1 MERRGGE
8 KMVKKTKKA
17 SKQFFD
23 NVIEYEGEF
32 DFPKLY
38 QDWKSECQK
47 HDSKAIMSVGRMK
60 DGKRDRTN
68 PKDLYDQL
76 EEHVTAA
83 YRRPNSPNKGNTGTY
98 KLLQRID
105 KFFTETFDGV
115 LLEAH
120 RPILLNFKRKLSQF
134 NQKESTLNPRNI
146 TFTRPAKFETKGKN
160 KGKAIGTKTIVIY
173 GHYADEYYKAKYEGT
188 KGYQG
193 KAPPKWYSNTT
204 NTANPP
210 LAQALFGGGELVTV
224 GLVQV
229 VNTAI
234 QELDKGYHMVIKVK
248 GGKVSGLSAITS
260 FRKHVFKL
268 LRDKSLFRK
277 GGRPNLSAMAS
288 SLMGVK
294 FQIGERATGGKRM
307 ADPKKIIAFATSTP
321 PPSGNMKSFS
331 FGETIGTTAMASL
344 IRKIVKKKQYRLR
357 WGEFLNMK
365 GMTVPK
371 EKESEV
377 KKAWIEYLR
386 S

>member
-1 MERRGGE
+1 
-8 KMVKKTKKA
+8 MVKKTKKS

-38 QDWKSECQK
+38 QDWKADCK
-47 HDSKAIMSVGRMK
+47 RHKAKDILSVGRMK
-60 DGKRDRTN
+60 DGKRERPN
-68 PKDLYDQL
+68 PDDLYDQL

-98 KLLQRID
+98 KLLQQID
-105 KFFTETFDGV
+105 KFFTKTYKGV

-120 RPILLNFKRKLSQF
+120 RPILLNFKRKLSKF
-134 NQKESTLNPRNI
+134 NQAESTLNPRNI
-146 TFTRPAKFETKGKN
+146 TFTRPARFETRGKN
-160 KGKAIGTKTIVIY
+160 KGKAIGTETIVIY

-193 KAPPKWYSNTT
+193 KAPEKWYSKNT

-224 GLVQV
+224 GLIQV
-229 VNTAI
+229 VNSAI
-234 QELDKGYHMVIKVK
+234 QELDKGYHMIIKPK

-260 FRKHVFKL
+260 LRKHVFKL
-268 LRDKSLFRK
+268 LRDKNMFRK
-277 GGRPNLSAMAS
+277 GGRPNLNAMAS
-288 SLMGVK
+288 SLMGVR
-294 FQIGERATGGKRM
+294 FEIGQKATGRGK

-321 PPSGNMKSFS
+321 QPSGQIKSFS
-331 FGETIGTTAMASL
+331 FGDTIGTTAMASL
-344 IRKIVKKKQYRLR
+344 IRAVVKKKQYRLR

-371 EKESEV
+371 EKENEV
-377 KKAWIEYLR
+377 RKAWIEYLWG
-386 S
+386 

>member
-1 MERRGGE
+1 
-8 KMVKKTKKA
+8 MVKKTKKA

-38 QDWKSECQK
+38 QDWKADCK
-47 HDSKAIMSVGRMK
+47 RHKAKDILSVGRMK
-60 DGKRDRTN
+60 DGKRERPN
-68 PKDLYDQL
+68 PDDLYDQL

-98 KLLQRID
+98 KLLQQID
-105 KFFTETFDGV
+105 KFFTKTYKGV

-120 RPILLNFKRKLSQF
+120 RPILLNFKRKLNRF
-134 NQKESTLNPRNI
+134 NQAESTLNPRNI
-146 TFTRPAKFETKGKN
+146 TFTRPARFETKGKN

-193 KAPPKWYSNTT
+193 KAPPKWYSKTT

-210 LAQALFGGGELVTV
+210 LAQALFGGGELVKV
-224 GLVQV
+224 GLIQV

-234 QELDKGYHMVIKVK
+234 QELDKGYHMIIKVK
-248 GGKVSGLSAITS
+248 GGRVQDLSAITS
-260 FRKHVFKL
+260 LRKYVFKL
-268 LRDKSLFRK
+268 LRDKSMFRK
-277 GGRPNLSAMAS
+277 GGKPNLSAMAS
-288 SLMGVK
+288 SLMGVR

-307 ADPKKIIAFATSTP
+307 ADPKRIIAYVTKTP
-321 PPSGNMKSFS
+321 KPSGEIKSFS

-344 IRKIVKKKQYRLR
+344 IRKVIKKKQYRLR

-371 EKESEV
+371 EEKNEV
-377 KKAWIEYLR
+377 RKAWIEYLWG
-386 S
+386 

>member
-1 MERRGGE
+1 MERRGGR

-47 HDSKAIMSVGRMK
+47 HDSKAIMSMGRMK
-60 DGKRDRTN
+60 DGKRERTN

-83 YRRPNSPNKGNTGTY
+83 FRRPNSPNKGNTGTY

-120 RPILLNFKRKLSQF
+120 RPILANFKRKLAVF
-134 NQKESTLNPRNI
+134 NNAESTLNPRNI
-146 TFTRPAKFETKGKN
+146 TFTRPARFETKGKN
-160 KGKAIGTKTIVIY
+160 KGKAIGDKTIVIY
-173 GHYADEYYKAKYEGT
+173 GHYADEYYKAKYEG
-188 KGYQG
+188 KAGYQG
-193 KAPPKWYSNTT
+193 KAPDSWYSQNK
-204 NTANPP
+204 NKANPP
-210 LAQALFGGGELVTV
+210 LAQALFGGGDLVTV

-229 VNTAI
+229 INTAI
-234 QELDKGYHMVIKVK
+234 QELAKPYHMIIKPK

-260 FRKHVFKL
+260 LRKHVFKL
-268 LRDKSLFRK
+268 LRDKNMFRK
-277 GGRPNLSAMAS
+277 GGKPNLSAMAS
-288 SLMGVK
+288 SLMGVR
-294 FQIGERATGGKRM
+294 FEIGQKATGKGK

-331 FGETIGTTAMASL
+331 FGEPIGTTAMASL
-344 IRKIVKKKQYRLR
+344 IRAVVKKKQYRLR

-377 KKAWIEYLR
+377 KKAWIEYLWG
-386 S
+386 

>member
-1 MERRGGE
+1 MEKRGGK

-38 QDWKSECQK
+38 QEWKSECQK

-98 KLLQRID
+98 RLLQQID
-105 KFFTETFDGV
+105 KFFTKTYKGV

-134 NQKESTLNPRNI
+134 NQSESTLNPRNI
-146 TFTRPAKFETKGKN
+146 TFTRPAKFETSGKN

-173 GHYADEYYKAKYEGT
+173 GHYADEYYKAKYEDT

-193 KAPPKWYSNTT
+193 KAPRQWYSKNT

-210 LAQALFGGGELVTV
+210 LAQALFGGGNLVKV
-224 GLVQV
+224 GLIQV

-248 GGKVSGLSAITS
+248 GGRVQDLSAIKS
-260 FRKHVFKL
+260 LRKHVFKL
-268 LRDKSLFRK
+268 LRDKSMFRK

-288 SLMGVK
+288 SLMGVR
-294 FQIGERATGGKRM
+294 FQIGERATGQRM
-307 ADPKKIIAFATSTP
+307 AHPKRILAYVTKTP
-321 PPSGNMKSFS
+321 KPSGEIKSFS

-344 IRKIVKKKQYRLR
+344 IRAVVKKKQYRLR
-357 WGEFLNMK
+357 WGEFLNIK

-377 KKAWIEYLR
+377 RKAWIEYLW